1 MTSASAPPC
10 APLLPPPP
18 HIAAAIVRAE
28 RRREVLERLS
38 NLGMDLAQDIAARAA
53 QAPRAPD
60 PGQTAARTPAEPPP
74 EPRHEP
80 GRAFAAVSRAV
91 RFTLALEAKIDEEIL
106 ALLRGEAPGA
116 APKFPAA
123 AAEAPAWT
131 PKPPPNA
138 LERQRGKVA
147 ACVWDAVEEGMTDP
161 EAADDLCAVVQERL
175 MESEAYDEFLF
186 RPFRE
191 SVAAICQDLGLK
203 PDWRRWDDELGFPPE
218 TRRTDH
224 NFTSDWATW
233 PSGAQARRMWYA
245 ATPRPIEG
253 PDRAQA
259 GSGLARSP
267 P

>member
-1 MTSASAPPC
+1 MTAAAAPPWT
-10 APLLPPPP
+10 PLLPPPP
-18 HIAAAIVRAE
+18 HIAAAIARAE
-28 RRREVLERLS
+28 RRREKLERLS
-38 NLGMDLAQDIAARAA
+38 NLGMDLAQNLAERAA

-60 PGQTAARTPAEPPP
+60 PAQTSAQATAKTPAEPPP

-91 RFTLALEAKIDEEIL
+91 RLTLALEAKIDEEIL

-116 APKFPAA
+116 APKSHSA
-123 AAEAPAWT
+123 AAEEPVWT

-138 LERQRGKVA
+138 FERRRGKVA
-147 ACVWDAVEEGMTDP
+147 ACVWDAVEEGMTDA
-161 EAADDLCAVVQERL
+161 EAADDLCAVVNERL
-175 MESEAYDEFLF
+175 MESEVYDDFLF
-186 RPFRE
+186 RPFRD

-203 PDWRRWDDELGFPPE
+203 PDWRRWDDEVGFPPE

-233 PSGAQARRMWYA
+233 PSGAKARRMWYA
-245 ATPRPIEG
+245 AE
-253 PDRAQA
+253 A